1 MIAIPFLSRDSKVL
15 DIVQVILE
23 STLLRREK
31 NMKDIYG
38 NPIVKLPGKTVVVET
53 LEFSP
58 LERQIYN
65 QVYHNAR
72 STFKTMD
79 AKGTVGKN
87 WHSIFALLMRLRR
100 AVLHPSLISAGRR
113 NLSNAADRDG
123 EVDVEDLVTLYMNQ
137 GGSSGTGESSFARSN
152 LAALQDKTQECPICL
167 EPMEP
172 PVLIPKCMHTT
183 CKDCMNDHLQR
194 CATKK
199 ETGHCPICRQGP
211 VHIQDLVEVLR
222 TKRQN
227 KSSMVYDS
235 SPEPEATDVIDVDE
249 APKEEPPEAMETE
262 EKEDELEPPMDI
274 TFRKNNF
281 QSSTKLDALVNDLN
295 RLRDDDPGF
304 KAVIFSQFTDF
315 LDLIEVALDR
325 HRFPWLRLD
334 GSMSEKQRAE
344 SLKRF
349 AIPSKREKLFII
361 SLRAGGVGLNLT
373 TANHVFMMDCWWNS
387 AIEQQ
392 AIDRVHRLGQE
403 REVFVKH
410 YIIAKSVE
418 KRVLEIQKRKTAIVS
433 FALGKSNASTSEG
446 IENLRIMFEDDEY

>member
-1 MIAIPFLSRDSKVL
+1 MSNMPGADGASRTDS
-15 DIVQVILE
+15 QVHAYNVG
-23 STLLRREK
+23 LRTSYK
-31 NMKDIYG
+31 C
-38 NPIVKLPGKTVVVET
+38 
-53 LEFSP
+53 F
-58 LERQIYN
+58 
-65 QVYHNAR
+65 
-72 STFKTMD
+72 
-79 AKGTVGKN
+79 
-87 WHSIFALLMRLRR
+87 
-100 AVLHPSLISAGRR
+100 SLISTR
-113 NLSNAADRDG
+113 
-123 EVDVEDLVTLYMNQ
+123 
-137 GGSSGTGESSFARSN
+137 
-152 LAALQDKTQECPICL
+152 
-167 EPMEP
+167 
-172 PVLIPKCMHTT
+172 

-249 APKEEPPEAMETE
+249 TSKEEPPEAMETE

-281 QSSTKLDALVNDLN
+281 QSSTKLDALVNDLK

-403 REVFVKH
+403 CEVFVKH